1 MWVLLLQVLHQQGVH
16 TVDFALIDHVKHLY
30 LQDLLILQKNGFL
43 NQGSIVVGDNVLTPG
58 SPDFRKHVND
68 SADYSTV
75 EHMTNIEYSNYI
87 PDIVTVSE
95 YKGKEGAH

>member
-1 MWVLLLQVLHQQGVH
+1 MVALLQVLHQQGVH

-43 NQGSIVVGDNVLTPG
+43 KQGSVVVGDNVLTPG
-58 SPDFRKHVND
+58 SPDFREHVAQ
-68 SADYSTV
+68 STDYATV
-75 EHMTNIEYSNYI
+75 EHMTNLEYSNYI

-95 YKGKEGAH
+95 YKGREGAH